1 VDLFQIVACRPDHSR
16 GLYCLRQLDDSLMN
30 SGDNQTWVSQVY
42 WGWISKGQ
50 LLTIP
55 MTAVRFLGLI

>member
-1 VDLFQIVACRPDHSR
+1 
-16 GLYCLRQLDDSLMN
+16 MN